1 MDRSL
6 DEIIAERPQK
16 QQPQDRGRRPP
27 QGRPSQGRRRDGVR
41 KSYREDRPDLD
52 LDWVHDKYEDDR
64 DARPSRASRRP
75 RGDRYSPEHE
85 HASTGAKL
93 RVENIHYDINETD
106 LEDLFTRIGPIS
118 NVSLVYDRAGRSEG
132 VAFVTY
138 NRVSDARTAISEF
151 DGANAKGQPIRLT
164 LIGSGGSGGRR
175 DRNPFDNVERPKG
188 SLFDRVERPRDRN
201 ARSLSPGS
209 RSGSP
214 DGNSRRRRGRRGA
227 GGAGGGGYRR
237 SDVTKPPPEHID
249 RYVPGQR
256 SPARRP
262 ANGGGGGGGRRQQ
275 GERDTRGG
283 EGRRTANGRPRK
295 TQEELDAEMDD
306 YWGGA
311 ANAGAGAADN
321 LTVPD
326 EPQQIAPA
334 SAAAAGDD
342 DIDMIE

>member
-1 MDRSL
+1 MTF
-6 DEIIAERPQK
+6 
-16 QQPQDRGRRPP
+16 
-27 QGRPSQGRRRDGVR
+27 
-41 KSYREDRPDLD
+41 
-52 LDWVHDKYEDDR
+52 DD
-64 DARPSRASRRP
+64 S
-75 RGDRYSPEHE
+75 
-85 HASTGAKL
+85 ASTGAKL

-106 LEDLFTRIGPIS
+106 LEVRCLCRHCFAFACACLIRALVSPLKDLFTRIGPIS

-164 LIGSGGSGGRR
+164 LIGSGGSSGRR

-227 GGAGGGGYRR
+227 GGGGGGGYRR

-262 ANGGGGGGGRRQQ
+262 ANGGSGGGRRQQ
-275 GERDTRGG
+275 GDRDTRGG
-283 EGRRTANGRPRK
+283 EGRRTVNGRPRK

-306 YWGGA
+306 YWGGS

-321 LTVPD
+321 QTVPD
-326 EPQQIAPA
+326 EPQPIAPA

>member
-16 QQPQDRGRRPP
+16 QQSRDRGRRPP
-27 QGRPSQGRRRDGVR
+27 QPRRRDGVR
-41 KSYREDRPDLD
+41 KSHREERPDLD

-85 HASTGAKL
+85 NASTGAKL
-93 RVENIHYDINETD
+93 RVENIHYDITESD

-118 NVSLVYDRAGRSEG
+118 SVSLVYDRAGRSEG

-164 LIGSGGSGGRR
+164 LIGSGSGSARR
-175 DRNPFDNVERPKG
+175 DRNPFDHVERPKG

-214 DGNSRRRRGRRGA
+214 DGGARRRRGRRGP
-227 GGAGGGGYRR
+227 GGSAGGGGYRR
-237 SDVTKPPPEHID
+237 SDVTKPPPDHID

-262 ANGGGGGGGRRQQ
+262 ANGGGRRQQ
-275 GERDTRGG
+275 ERDTRGG

-306 YWGGA
+306 YWGGN
-311 ANAGAGAADN
+311 ANASAGVADN
-321 LTVPD
+321 QIVPD
-326 EPQQIAPA
+326 EAQQVAPA